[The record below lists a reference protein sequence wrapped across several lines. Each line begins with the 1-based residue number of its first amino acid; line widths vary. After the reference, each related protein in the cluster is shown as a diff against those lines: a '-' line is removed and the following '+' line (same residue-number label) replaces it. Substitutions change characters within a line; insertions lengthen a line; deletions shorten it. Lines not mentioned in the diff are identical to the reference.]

1 MKIVKIPVKIKE
13 PTYTDVNYIHVVPT
27 IPDDNTELKYIIGAL
42 QHISETRNANL
53 IKVDLSHDAT
63 IYLTLVLH
71 YNNNIIPF
79 DIIISKHCFASD
91 FFNIFKRQLDNGIR
105 DVIPDK

>member
-1 MKIVKIPVKIKE
+1 MKTIKIPVKIKK

-53 IKVDLSHDAT
+53 IKVDLSHDDT

-71 YNNNIIPF
+71 YNNNTIPF
-79 DIIISKHCFASD
+79 DIIISKRCFASD
-91 FFNIFKRQLDNGIR
+91 FFNIFKRQLDNGIH
-105 DVIPDK
+105 DVIPDR